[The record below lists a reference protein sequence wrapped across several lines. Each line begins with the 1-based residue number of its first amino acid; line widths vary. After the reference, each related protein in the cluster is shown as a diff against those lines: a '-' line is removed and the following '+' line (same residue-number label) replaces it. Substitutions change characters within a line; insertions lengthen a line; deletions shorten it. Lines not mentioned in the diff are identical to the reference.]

1 MSSIKLY
8 ELNQEIEEILEMM
21 ETAIEDGDEDTLQC
35 CKDTLESMQIDVD
48 VCVSA
53 YVESIKRNQVFSDAL
68 KAEIDTLKKRKE
80 VSDNKIDRQKEFLKQ
95 FMQKVDKKKV
105 ETSTCAVSLRN
116 NAEKLTVEDE
126 EQLIEFLEHNAKW
139 CVDTVKKISL
149 SKVKALCFSVPFTK
163 KEKTQSLII
172 K

>member
-1 MSSIKLY
+1 MSSLKLHD
-8 ELNQEIEEILEMM
+8 LNQEIEEVLEMM
-21 ETAIEDGDEDTLQC
+21 ETAIEDGDEETLQC
-35 CKDTLESMQIDVD
+35 CKDTLESMQLDVD

-68 KAEIDTLKKRKE
+68 KSEIDTLKKRKE
-80 VSDNKIDRQKEFLKQ
+80 VSDNKIDRQKDFLKA

-116 NAEKLTVEDE
+116 NAEKLVVEDE
-126 EQLIEFLEHNAKW
+126 TALIEFLEFNAKW
-139 CVDTVKKISL
+139 CVKSKKSIDLKAVKEL
-149 SKVKALCFSVPFTK
+149 DFSVPFTK
-163 KEKTQSLII
+163 KEKNTSLII

>member
-1 MSSIKLY
+1 MKLH
-8 ELNQEIEEILEMM
+8 ELNEEIEEIISMM
-21 ETAIEDGDEDTLQC
+21 NDAIEENDEDTLQC
-35 CKDTLESMQIDVD
+35 CKDTLEGMQIDVD
-48 VCVSA
+48 MCVAA

-68 KAEIDTLKKRKE
+68 KNEIDTLKKRKE
-80 VSDNKIDRQKEFLKQ
+80 VSDNKIERQKEFLKQ
-95 FMQKVDKKKV
+95 FMLKTEKKKV
-105 ETSTCAVSLRN
+105 ETATCSVAIRN
-116 NAEKLTVEDE
+116 NAEKLIIEDE

>member
-1 MSSIKLY
+1 MKLH
-8 ELNQEIEEILEMM
+8 ELNEEIEEILQMM
-21 ETAIEDGDEDTLQC
+21 NDAIEDGDEDTLTAC
-35 CKDTLESMQIDVD
+35 RDTLEGMQIDAD
-48 VCVSA
+48 VCASA

-80 VSDNKIDRQKEFLKQ
+80 VSDNKIDRQKEFLKA
-95 FMQKVDKKKV
+95 FLLKTKKKKV
-105 ETSTCAVSLRN
+105 ETSTCQVSLRN
-116 NAEKLTVEDE
+116 NAEKLVIEDE
-126 EQLIEFLEHNAKW
+126 QQLIEFLEHNAKW

-149 SKVKALCFSVPFTK
+149 GKVKALCFSVPFVK

>member
-1 MSSIKLY
+1 MSSIKLH

-21 ETAIEDGDEDTLQC
+21 ETAIEDGDEETLTAC
-35 CKDTLESMQIDVD
+35 RDTLESMQIDVD

-53 YVESIKRNQVFSDAL
+53 YVESIKRNQVFSNAL

-80 VSDNKIDRQKEFLKQ
+80 TAENKVERQKEFLKQ
-95 FMQKVDKKKV
+95 FMLKTEKKKV
-105 ETSTCAVSLRN
+105 ETATCSVAIRN
-116 NAEKLTVEDE
+116 NAEKLIIEDE

-149 SKVKALCFSVPFTK
+149 SKVKALCFSVPFVK

>member
-1 MSSIKLY
+1 MSSIKLH
-8 ELNQEIEEILEMM
+8 ELNIEIEEILEMM
-21 ETAIEDGDEDTLQC
+21 ETAIEDGDEGILQA
-35 CKDTLESMQIDVD
+35 CKDTLEGMQIDVNM
-48 VCVSA
+48 CVSA

-80 VSDNKIDRQKEFLKQ
+80 VSDNKIERQKEFLKQ
-95 FMQKVDKKKV
+95 FMLKIENKKV
-105 ETSTCAVSLRN
+105 ETATCSVTVRN
-116 NAEKLTVEDE
+116 NAEKLVVEDE

-149 SKVKALCFSVPFTK
+149 SEVKALCFSVPFVK

>member
-1 MSSIKLY
+1 MKLH
-8 ELNQEIEEILEMM
+8 ELNEEIEEILQMM
-21 ETAIEDGDEDTLQC
+21 NDAIEDGDEDTLTAC
-35 CKDTLESMQIDVD
+35 RDTLEGMQIDVD

-68 KAEIDTLKKRKE
+68 KSEIEALKKRKE
-80 VSDNKIDRQKEFLKQ
+80 VAENKVNRQKEFLKA

-105 ETSTCAVSLRN
+105 ETSTCAVSVRN
-116 NAEKLTVEDE
+116 NAEKLTIEDE
-126 EQLIEFLEHNAKW
+126 EQLIIFLKQNAKW
-139 CVDTVKKISL
+139 CVKTKETIDLNSVKNL
-149 SKVKALCFSVPFTK
+149 MFSVPFTK

>member
-1 MSSIKLY
+1 MSSMKLH
-8 ELNQEIEEILEMM
+8 ELNQEVEEVLEMM
-21 ETAIEDGDEDTLQC
+21 ETAIEDGDEGTLQAC
-35 CKDTLESMQIDVD
+35 RDTLEGMQLDVNM
-48 VCVSA
+48 CVSA

-68 KAEIDTLKKRKE
+68 KSEIDTLKKRKE
-80 VSDNKIDRQKEFLKQ
+80 VSDNKIERQKEFLKQ
-95 FMQKVDKKKV
+95 FMQKVDTKKV
-105 ETSTCAVSLRN
+105 ETTTCQVSLRN
-116 NAEKLTVEDE
+116 NAEKLVVEDE

-149 SKVKALCFSVPFTK
+149 SKVKALCFSVPFVK

>member
-1 MSSIKLY
+1 MSSIKLH
-8 ELNQEIEEILEMM
+8 ELNQEVEELLEMM
-21 ETAIEDGDEDTLQC
+21 ETAIEENDEDTLTAC
-35 CKDTLESMQIDVD
+35 RDTLESMQLDVNM
-48 VCVSA
+48 CVSA

-68 KAEIDTLKKRKE
+68 KSEIDTLKKRKE
-80 VSDNKIDRQKEFLKQ
+80 VSDNKIERQKEFLKA

-105 ETSTCAVSLRN
+105 ETSTCAVSIRN
-116 NAEKLTVEDE
+116 NAEKLIIEDE

-149 SKVKALCFSVPFTK
+149 SKVKALCFSVPFVK

>member
-1 MSSIKLY
+1 MSFKLH

-21 ETAIEDGDEDTLQC
+21 ETAIEEGDEDTLTAC
-35 CKDTLESMQIDVD
+35 RDTLEGMQIDVD

-68 KAEIDTLKKRKE
+68 KTEIDNLKKRKE
-80 VSDNKIDRQKEFLKQ
+80 VSDNKIERQKEFLKE
-95 FMQKVDKKKV
+95 FMLKVDTKKV
-105 ETSTCAVSLRN
+105 ETTTCRVSLRN
-116 NAEKLTVEDE
+116 NAEKLVVEDE

-149 SKVKALCFSVPFTK
+149 SKVKALCFSVPFVK

>member
-1 MSSIKLY
+1 MKLH
-8 ELNQEIEEILEMM
+8 ELNEEIEEILQMM
-21 ETAIEDGDEDTLQC
+21 NDAIEDGDEDTLTAC
-35 CKDTLESMQIDVD
+35 RDTLEGMQIDVD
-48 VCVSA
+48 MCVAA

-68 KAEIDTLKKRKE
+68 KAEIDTLKKRNE
-80 VSDNKIDRQKEFLKQ
+80 VSDNKVNRQKEFLKA

-116 NAEKLTVEDE
+116 NAEKLVVEDE
-126 EQLIEFLEHNAKW
+126 KQLIVFLKHNAKW
-139 CVDTVKKISL
+139 CVKTKETIDLNSVKNL
-149 SKVKALCFSVPFTK
+149 MFSVPFTK

>member
-1 MSSIKLY
+1 MSFKLH

-21 ETAIEDGDEDTLQC
+21 ETSIEDGDEDTLQC
-35 CKDTLESMQIDVD
+35 CRDTLEGMQIDVD

-68 KAEIDTLKKRKE
+68 KSEIDTLKKRKE
-80 VSDNKIDRQKEFLKQ
+80 VAENKVDRQKEFLKQ
-95 FMQKVDKKKV
+95 FMLKTEKKKV
-105 ETSTCAVSLRN
+105 ETSTCSVTMRN
-116 NAEKLTVEDE
+116 NAEKLVVEDE

-149 SKVKALCFSVPFTK
+149 SKVKALCFSVPFVK

>member
-1 MSSIKLY
+1 
-8 ELNQEIEEILEMM
+8 
-21 ETAIEDGDEDTLQC
+21 
-35 CKDTLESMQIDVD
+35 
-48 VCVSA
+48 
-53 YVESIKRNQVFSDAL
+53 
-68 KAEIDTLKKRKE
+68 

-95 FMQKVDKKKV
+95 FMLKTEKKKV
-105 ETSTCAVSLRN
+105 ETATCSVTVRN
-116 NAEKLTVEDE
+116 NAEKLVVEDE

>member
-1 MSSIKLY
+1 MSSIKLH
-8 ELNQEIEEILEMM
+8 ELNQEVEEILEMM
-21 ETAIEDGDEDTLQC
+21 ETAIEDGDEDTLTAC
-35 CKDTLESMQIDVD
+35 RDTLEGMQIDVD

-80 VSDNKIDRQKEFLKQ
+80 VAENKIERQKEFLKA
-95 FMQKVDKKKV
+95 FMLKTDKKKV
-105 ETSTCAVSLRN
+105 ETSTCAVSVRN
-116 NAEKLTVEDE
+116 NAEKLVIEDE
-126 EQLIEFLEHNAKW
+126 EQLIEFLNHNAKW
-139 CVDTVKKISL
+139 CVKTKETIDLK
-149 SKVKALCFSVPFTK
+149 KVKDLCFSVPFTK

>member
-1 MSSIKLY
+1 MSSIKLH
-8 ELNQEIEEILEMM
+8 ELNIEIEELLQMM
-21 ETAIEDGDEDTLQC
+21 ETAIEDGDEETLTAC
-35 CKDTLESMQIDVD
+35 RDTLEGMQIDVD
-48 VCVSA
+48 MCVSA

-105 ETSTCAVSLRN
+105 ETSTCQVSLRN
-116 NAEKLTVEDE
+116 NAEKLVVEDE

-149 SKVKALCFSVPFTK
+149 SKVKALCFSVPFVK

>member
-1 MSSIKLY
+1 MKLH
-8 ELNQEIEEILEMM
+8 ELNEEIEEIISMM
-21 ETAIEDGDEDTLQC
+21 NDAVEENDEDTIQC
-35 CKDTLESMQIDVD
+35 CRDTLESMQIDVD

-68 KAEIDTLKKRKE
+68 KSEIDTLKKRKE
-80 VSDNKIDRQKEFLKQ
+80 VADNKTERQKEFLKA
-95 FMQKVDKKKV
+95 FMLKTEKKKV
-105 ETSTCAVSLRN
+105 ETSTCQVSLRN
-116 NAEKLTVEDE
+116 NAEKLVIEDE
-126 EQLIEFLEHNAKW
+126 QQLIEFLEHNAKW

>member
-1 MSSIKLY
+1 MSFKLH

-21 ETAIEDGDEDTLQC
+21 ETAIEEGDEDTLTAC
-35 CKDTLESMQIDVD
+35 RDTLEGMQIDVEM
-48 VCVSA
+48 CVSA

-80 VSDNKIDRQKEFLKQ
+80 AAENKVNRQKEFLKA

-105 ETSTCAVSLRN
+105 ETSTCAISVRN
-116 NAEKLTVEDE
+116 NAEKLVIEDE
-126 EQLIEFLEHNAKW
+126 QQLIEFLEHNAKW
-139 CVDTVKKISL
+139 CVDTVKKINL

>member
-1 MSSIKLY
+1 MKLH
-8 ELNQEIEEILEMM
+8 ELNQEIEEIISMM
-21 ETAIEDGDEDTLQC
+21 NDAIEENDEDTLTAC
-35 CKDTLESMQIDVD
+35 RDTLEGMQIDVD

-68 KAEIDTLKKRKE
+68 KNEIDTLKKRKE
-80 VSDNKIDRQKEFLKQ
+80 VSDNKIERQKEFLKQ

-105 ETSTCAVSLRN
+105 ETSTCSVIVRN
-116 NAEKLTVEDE
+116 NAEKLVVEDE
-126 EQLIEFLEHNAKW
+126 EQLIEFLKHNAKW
-139 CVDTVKKISL
+139 CVKTKETIDLK
-149 SKVKALCFSVPFTK
+149 KVKDLCFSVPFAK

>member
-1 MSSIKLY
+1 MKLH

-68 KAEIDTLKKRKE
+68 KSEIDTLKKRKE
-80 VSDNKIDRQKEFLKQ
+80 VADNKTERQKEFLKA
-95 FMQKVDKKKV
+95 FMLKTEKKKV
-105 ETSTCAVSLRN
+105 ETSTCQVSLRN
-116 NAEKLTVEDE
+116 NAEKLVVEDE
-126 EQLIEFLEHNAKW
+126 KQLIEFLEHNAKW
-139 CVDTVKKISL
+139 CVKTKETIDLRAVKEL
-149 SKVKALCFSVPFTK
+149 DFSVPFTK

>member
-1 MSSIKLY
+1 MKLH
-8 ELNQEIEEILEMM
+8 ELNEEIEELLQMM
-21 ETAIEDGDEDTLQC
+21 NDAIEENDEDTLTAC
-35 CKDTLESMQIDVD
+35 RDTLEGMQLDVNM
-48 VCVSA
+48 CVAA

-80 VSDNKIDRQKEFLKQ
+80 VAENKVERQKEFLKA
-95 FMQKVDKKKV
+95 FLLKTGTKKV

-116 NAEKLTVEDE
+116 NAEKLVVEDE
-126 EQLIEFLEHNAKW
+126 EQLIEFLKHNAKW
-139 CVDTVKKISL
+139 CVKTKETIDLK
-149 SKVKALCFSVPFTK
+149 KVKDLCFSVPFVK